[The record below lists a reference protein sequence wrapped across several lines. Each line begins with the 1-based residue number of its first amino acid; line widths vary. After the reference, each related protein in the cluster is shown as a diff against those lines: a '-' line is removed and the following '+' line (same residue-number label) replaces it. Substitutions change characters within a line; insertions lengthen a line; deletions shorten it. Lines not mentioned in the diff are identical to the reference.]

1 MGSGLGMAL
10 GALNVLVVAVAFAL
24 GGEGGEGAV
33 LILMFGLV
41 PGIVIGSLLGWIG
54 ELTATIS
61 PVVRWPLLAVPAVA
75 AVVGLGS
82 VFQLHG
88 LIVYASIPTLAISS
102 ILERQTRARP
112 VPPIPIARVQ

>member
-1 MGSGLGMAL
+1 MAL

-54 ELTATIS
+54 ELTGSLS
-61 PVVRWPLLAVPAVA
+61 PALRWPILAVPAVA

-82 VFQLHG
+82 FFGLYG

-112 VPPIPIARVQ
+112 PIPIARI